1 MTSLVIGTLWWWW
14 EGRGIKKSFFPLFL
28 THTRAQLWTIK
39 KKTPE
44 VVWEKQCH
52 LLMLYLSP
60 KECSDLPLK
69 LLQLLVE
76 TVLFTGQLWRTLR
89 THHATTFVVQ
99 SPSRVWLFA
108 TPWTAARQA
117 SLSLTIS
124 QNLSKYMFTELVM
137 PSSHLTLWCSLLL
150 LPSIFSSIR
159 DFSNESAFRIRWPK
173 YWSFSISPSSEYL
186 GLISLKTDW
195 LDLLAV
201 QGTFRSLLQHYSSK
215 ASIIWCSAFFTVQ
228 LSQL

>member
-1 MTSLVIGTLWWWW
+1 MILIPSFLPHCRNYFKMTSLVIGTLWWWW

-69 LLQLLVE
+69 LLQPLVE

-89 THHATTFVVQ
+89 THHATTSVVQ

-117 SLSLTIS
+117 S
-124 QNLSKYMFTELVM
+124 V
-137 PSSHLTLWCSLLL
+137 PHHL
-150 LPSIFSSIR
+150 PEF
-159 DFSNESAFRIRWPK
+159 
-173 YWSFSISPSSEYL
+173 
-186 GLISLKTDW
+186 
-195 LDLLAV
+195 V
-201 QGTFRSLLQHYSSK
+201 QVHVHWIGN
-215 ASIIWCSAFFTVQ
+215 AI
-228 LSQL
+228 